1 MDGAGLFAQNS
12 FGIPLNKI
20 RRVRPKK
27 PSRAWTAFWGR
38 DAVISRLG
46 WGECVIL
53 MNMPHFVII
62 ITISLIKWP
71 YNKDMKDRP
80 ANEDGDP
87 DVRQAISHI
96 GE

>member
-1 MDGAGLFAQNS
+1 
-12 FGIPLNKI
+12 
-20 RRVRPKK
+20 
-27 PSRAWTAFWGR
+27 
-38 DAVISRLG
+38 
-46 WGECVIL
+46 

-62 ITISLIKWP
+62 ITISSIKWP